1 MPGRV
6 LDAGGPEVCSGA
18 GGGPAGPSAHLAP
31 AALTGHLP
39 RAVARPRPATTRC
52 PRSRARAGRAVGRGA
67 VASVCGSVPPSAVS
81 PQGLRPQV
89 QPRGASVPGTR
100 RAGGA
105 GQGHCAAAWRHV
117 RASPPS
123 RGPRAPPPPPGRH
136 RARGPGHP
144 PGQPRLIRS
153 PGAGACDLSL
163 RTPPRHAEERCS
175 LNRPTCPVRMTEGG
189 DAGVRSA
196 TRPLWTAE
204 PAGGAGPVEG
214 LPRAKAP
221 GGGGRRS
228 CPRCD
233 RSSADAVRVAGLCQ
247 LAGGVS
253 SRTCR
258 SVRSPGASPQKPG
271 RARGE
276 RARCRRPRP
285 RTHCPVRLCLRT
297 QSPLCPLS
305 CPRERVCEMS
315 AFHNSCAL
323 VWFVV
328 RDPA

>member
-1 MPGRV
+1 MGRGPWRCRLRVRVCPPVRCESPG
-6 LDAGGPEVCSGA
+6 AASP
-18 GGGPAGPSAHLAP
+18 GPATGRFRSWHTPSRGCLPGPLRRSLASRP
-31 AALTGHLP
+31 GLAAVP
-39 RAVARPRPATTRC
+39 RAVRPT
-52 PRSRARAGRAVGRGA
+52 
-67 VASVCGSVPPSAVS
+67 
-81 PQGLRPQV
+81 
-89 QPRGASVPGTR
+89 
-100 RAGGA
+100 
-105 GQGHCAAAWRHV
+105 
-117 RASPPS
+117 
-123 RGPRAPPPPPGRH
+123 PPGRH

-144 PGQPRLIRS
+144 PGQPRLLRS

-175 LNRPTCPVRMTEGG
+175 LNRPTCPVTMTEGG

-214 LPRAKAP
+214 PPRAEARGA
-221 GGGGRRS
+221 GGGVAVPGVTARR
-228 CPRCD
+228 PRC
-233 RSSADAVRVAGLCQ
+233 CQ

-258 SVRSPGASPQKPG
+258 PVRSPGASPQKPG

-285 RTHCPVRLCLRT
+285 RTHCLVRLCLRT

-305 CPRERVCEMS
+305 CPRERLCEMP
-315 AFHNSCAL
+315 AFHNSCPL